1 MSKKPT
7 KGAILLRL
15 VREMKPLAKWLALG
29 AVLSVAT
36 VLCSVAVPDI
46 LGELVQK
53 LYDYWAGGRVGTVR
67 ESLLSGLAVLLAL
80 YLGYSLFSYAN
91 MYIMNWSVSSYYS
104 CDLRIRISE
113 KLKRLP
119 VRYVDQT
126 PVGDI
131 LSRMTGDVSTLGGYV
146 HDIFDT
152 MIKGFFQILL
162 ISAAIFREDWR
173 LALFVVVLIP
183 LSVLLSTKISSY
195 CEESYHQLFTKEGEL
210 TGIVE
215 ESFSNYPTTKAYNL
229 EEYTAQKHSGVNEAL
244 RKAKVKADFIGSVVQ
259 PIIKLTN
266 ALTYIFI
273 NLVGGWLIVE
283 HGASVGMVV
292 TIVLYA
298 RQLAS
303 PLEQIAGSFGQINHV
318 IAAARRVYD
327 ILDMEEEEAPRKAL
341 SCPARG
347 NVEFEHVRFSYN
359 PEEPLIE
366 DLNVLVRPGQN
377 VAIVGPT
384 GAGKTT
390 IVNLLMRFYDPQA
403 GVIRLDGQDISDL
416 SRDAVRDAFGMV
428 LQDTWLREGTVR
440 ENLLFARP
448 DATEEEMIAAAK
460 AAHAHHFILR
470 LPQGYDTPITEDSG
484 NLSAGQRQL
493 LCIARVMLADP
504 AMLILDEATSSID
517 ARTEQRIQSAFDRL
531 TAGRTAFIVA
541 HRLSTVRS
549 ADVILV
555 MKDGH
560 ILEQGSH
567 EELLQKGG
575 FYTALYQSQF
585 ERQ

>member
-1 MSKKPT
+1 MLSKKPT

-104 CDLRIRISE
+104 CDLRIRISD

-303 PLEQIAGSFGQINHV
+303 PLEQIAGSFGQLNHV

-428 LQDTWLREGTVR
+428 LQDTWLFRGTIAENIAYGKPGATRE
-440 ENLLFARP
+440 EI
-448 DATEEEMIAAAK
+448 EAAAK
-460 AAHAHHFILR
+460 KAYCDHFIR
-470 LPQGYDTPITEDSG
+470 TMPEGYDTIIGEDTT
-484 NLSAGQRQL
+484 NLSGGQKQL
-493 LCIARVMLADP
+493 LTIARALLAKKP
-504 AMLILDEATSSID
+504 LLILDEATSNVD
-517 ARTEQRIQSAFDRL
+517 TRTEILIQKAMDDL
-531 TAGRTAFIVA
+531 MAGKTCFVIA
-541 HRLSTVRS
+541 HRLSTIVDS
-549 ADVILV
+549 DLILV
-555 MKDGH
+555 LDHGD
-560 ILEQGSH
+560 IVEQGTH
-567 EELLQKGG
+567 RELLEKGG
-575 FYTALYQSQF
+575 FYQKLYRSQYAI
-585 ERQ
+585 